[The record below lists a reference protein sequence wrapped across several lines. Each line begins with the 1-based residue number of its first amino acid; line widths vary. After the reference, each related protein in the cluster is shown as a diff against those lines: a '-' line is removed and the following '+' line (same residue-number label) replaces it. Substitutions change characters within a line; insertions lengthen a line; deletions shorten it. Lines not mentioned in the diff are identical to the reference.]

1 MSNFN
6 LRLYGDQLYPNISKY
21 LAKYISPEI
30 SKEEF
35 ISSYKNGIVHI
46 KSLQLKEK
54 ISIHPQIKIE
64 ETFIDDLKINIPD
77 EKENFEIHI
86 NNIKCFLTISE
97 LTEEEIEKI
106 MIEDRKKV
114 IDEFI
119 KYAISKIEKKM
130 DPLF

>member
-1 MSNFN
+1 MSLKAIVKKAKIQHLQQNPKITFQNAREFKSNFN

-21 LAKYISPEI
+21 LTKYISPEI

-35 ISSYKNGIVHI
+35 ISSYKNGIVQI

-77 EKENFEIHI
+77 EKENFEIQSPKIGH
-86 NNIKCFLTISE
+86 LT
-97 LTEEEIEKI
+97 K
-106 MIEDRKKV
+106 
-114 IDEFI
+114 
-119 KYAISKIEKKM
+119 A
-130 DPLF
+130 